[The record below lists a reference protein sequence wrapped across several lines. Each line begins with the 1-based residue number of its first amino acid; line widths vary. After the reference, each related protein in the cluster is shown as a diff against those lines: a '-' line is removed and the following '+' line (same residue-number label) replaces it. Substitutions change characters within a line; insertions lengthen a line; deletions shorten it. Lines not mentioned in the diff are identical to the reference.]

1 MRNLLNLLIF
11 MDMRYIYYL
20 FSLCLGL
27 SLLACGDD
35 EKEEDIPL
43 VGPAIEKSFL
53 VRLQDGEGQ
62 NVISSGAYDPDSL
75 YVRYMVDG
83 ELRRGYGP
91 GFELVNKNGYS
102 DISKGEEAYLRVS
115 VATNECGMPPYF
127 DPLRYDVTEAVSDE
141 GELYLVYGAEER
153 RFGPIQ
159 FTIGVWLNEYNDVR
173 AITRLSYEDQT
184 IEGTNGVILVTVP

>member
-1 MRNLLNLLIF
+1 
-11 MDMRYIYYL
+11 MRYIYYL
-20 FSLCLGL
+20 FGLCFGL

-62 NVISSGAYDPDSL
+62 NVISSGAYDSDSL

-91 GFELVNKNGYS
+91 GFELVNENGYS
-102 DISKGEEAYLRVS
+102 DISEGEEVYLRVS
-115 VATNECGMPPYF
+115 VDTNECGMPPYF
-127 DPLRYDVTEAVSDE
+127 DPLRYDVTEAVNDE

-173 AITRLSYEDQT
+173 AITRLSYGDQT